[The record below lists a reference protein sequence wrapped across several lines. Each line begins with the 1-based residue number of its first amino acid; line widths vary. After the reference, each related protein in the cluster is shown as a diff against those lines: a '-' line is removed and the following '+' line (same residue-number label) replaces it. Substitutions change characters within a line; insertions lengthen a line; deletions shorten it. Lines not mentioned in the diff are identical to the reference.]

1 MKDYNIKIEVDKEEF
16 KKKLNI
22 KDGKDGEIGAIGP
35 KGDSGK
41 DGKRGPKGE
50 KGDGKKGVKGAKG
63 DQGEVGQD
71 GSPDTPIEIVEKINT
86 LPLTSPHKIDASH
99 IKNLPLGR
107 GSSNRKNY
115 TVELGQ
121 DNVGSI
127 LTDTASI
134 DFTYD
139 DDAPSITADVLP
151 AGVDH
156 NSLANLAT
164 GDVHTQYA
172 LLAGRATGQTLIG
185 GTAASEDLTLRATS
199 HATDGDIIFQSDPT
213 TERARIL
220 STGEFLVGYNTLALG
235 EAWGYQ
241 KNQNALS
248 YLAVT
253 NTTSGTAG
261 RVAFIASNS
270 STLAASIIVQS
281 LSAAYTTSGMF
292 VADVGL
298 INSSKVAGMNI
309 GTQISAQLSFWTNNT
324 ERARFLSTGGFLV
337 GGTALIGSESIS
349 VQKNQNAQT
358 SLIVSNSTSG
368 TAAATF
374 IAITNSATGSPGL
387 YLYSLSAGFTTNN
400 IFVANTSVVVSDKTA
415 GLNVGTSSNTQ
426 FSLWSNNAKRMTI
439 ESTGKINI
447 GHNTAKSGTNLDVL
461 GILNVRAA
469 LGATFLSWVD
479 TGTNAYRALMNL
491 AGTTADYV
499 FYTAQ
504 GADGAETFQER
515 FRVLNAG
522 GQFGIGTGSPTAML
536 HIKAGTASA
545 STAPLKF
552 TSGTNL
558 TTAEA
563 GAMEYN
569 GTNLFFT
576 RTGTVREGVLT
587 QSAVTTEAV
596 VSDTTVTVN
605 IGGTTYKLLARA

>member
-1 MKDYNIKIEVDKEEF
+1 
-16 KKKLNI
+16 
-22 KDGKDGEIGAIGP
+22 
-35 KGDSGK
+35 
-41 DGKRGPKGE
+41 
-50 KGDGKKGVKGAKG
+50 
-63 DQGEVGQD
+63 
-71 GSPDTPIEIVEKINT
+71 
-86 LPLTSPHKIDASH
+86 
-99 IKNLPLGR
+99 
-107 GSSNRKNY
+107 
-115 TVELGQ
+115 
-121 DNVGSI
+121 
-127 LTDTASI
+127 
-134 DFTYD
+134 
-139 DDAPSITADVLP
+139 
-151 AGVDH
+151 
-156 NSLANLAT
+156 
-164 GDVHTQYA
+164 
-172 LLAGRATGQTLIG
+172 
-185 GTAASEDLTLRATS
+185 
-199 HATDGDIIFQSDPT
+199 
-213 TERARIL
+213 
-220 STGEFLVGYNTLALG
+220 
-235 EAWGYQ
+235 
-241 KNQNALS
+241 
-248 YLAVT
+248 
-253 NTTSGTAG
+253 
-261 RVAFIASNS
+261 
-270 STLAASIIVQS
+270 
-281 LSAAYTTSGMF
+281 
-292 VADVGL
+292 
-298 INSSKVAGMNI
+298 
-309 GTQISAQLSFWTNNT
+309 
-324 ERARFLSTGGFLV
+324 
-337 GGTALIGSESIS
+337 
-349 VQKNQNAQT
+349 
-358 SLIVSNSTSG
+358 
-368 TAAATF
+368 
-374 IAITNSATGSPGL
+374 
-387 YLYSLSAGFTTNN
+387 
-400 IFVANTSVVVSDKTA
+400 
-415 GLNVGTSSNTQ
+415 
-426 FSLWSNNAKRMTI
+426 MTI